1 MGVNNM
7 NGERKSGNGHFT
19 AEMLMSHPVVFVRS
33 SQTMRQAAA
42 LVLERGIS
50 GLPVLDH
57 TDRAVGVLTKTDLV
71 RYERERLESRMAAAS
86 GVSMKS
92 SETAEWIVEKRG
104 FHEEAEEDYVFN
116 WMTPKVY
123 SVDRHAHLGEVV
135 REMLARRVHR
145 LFVRGEPEGPLVG
158 VLTTF
163 DLLEFLARALHVETG
178 RAPVRSAP

>member
-1 MGVNNM
+1 M
-7 NGERKSGNGHFT
+7 NGNGKPGSGHFT

-42 LVLERGIS
+42 LMLEKGIS

-57 TDRAVGVLTKTDLV
+57 TDRAVGVLTKTDVV
-71 RYERERLESRMAAAS
+71 RYERERLESRLAVKS

-92 SETAEWIVEKRG
+92 SETSEWVAEKRG

-123 SVDRHAHLGEVV
+123 TVNRRAHLGEVV

-145 LFVRGEPEGPLVG
+145 LFVHEEPEGPLVG

-163 DLLEFLARALHVETG
+163 DLLEFLARVLHAESG
-178 RAPVRSAP
+178 RGQVRSAP